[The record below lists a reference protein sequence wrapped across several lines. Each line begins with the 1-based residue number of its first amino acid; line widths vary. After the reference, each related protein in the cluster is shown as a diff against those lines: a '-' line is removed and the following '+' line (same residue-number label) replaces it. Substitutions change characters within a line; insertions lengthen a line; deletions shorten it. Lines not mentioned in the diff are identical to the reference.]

1 MNLQQIGKY
10 WYLQYNL
17 YLFFLMTK
25 INTTYLP
32 MMLFFWEKS
41 LTVKL
46 KSACFL
52 YYCRSWLRIPQILRE
67 TEKNLQ
73 KSIPFTTNKN
83 RHRKDNRSYPT
94 LGGAGND
101 KNNTYWNTKQSA
113 MAKKYIYIY
122 ILILFILFLTTS
134 KFDFNFKRGGKTHCL
149 WCNNVISKSRKDLKQ
164 LGSNLKGYHVVS
176 FEIYPILTQR
186 FFRRICLK

>member
-1 MNLQQIGKY
+1 MILFSTVYQCSVWFYLYKIIFHIMNLQQIGKY

-46 KSACFL
+46 ESACFL

-67 TEKNLQ
+67 TERNLQ

-94 LGGAGND
+94 IGGAGND

-113 MAKKYIYIY
+113 MAKKKKNDTFY
-122 ILILFILFLTTS
+122 FV
-134 KFDFNFKRGGKTHCL
+134 FNH
-149 WCNNVISKSRKDLKQ
+149 KQ
-164 LGSNLKGYHVVS
+164 IW
-176 FEIYPILTQR
+176 F
-186 FFRRICLK
+186 